1 MFDSTGYK
9 DLPFSWMNLVTPTFQ
24 MARPSVKLDE
34 SVENQRGLKEQ
45 SVSHLD
51 LGVTHT
57 TMSSAVQNFRPSNKR
72 KHGPVLWPLLC
83 AAAAEVTFLSVR

>member
-1 MFDSTGYK
+1 
-9 DLPFSWMNLVTPTFQ
+9 LVTPTFR

-34 SVENQRGLKEQ
+34 SVENQRGLKDTERKPLG
-45 SVSHLD
+45 HLD

-57 TMSSAVQNFRPSNKR
+57 TMSTAIQNFRPSNKR

-83 AAAAEVTFLSVR
+83 AAAAEVTVHQL